1 MPVMEIS
8 IVPLGTKTPSVG
20 RYVASCV
27 AILSRRTDIRYELT
41 AMGTIVE
48 SEDMGMLMRLA
59 EEMHMS
65 VFSRGVRRVVTTIKI
80 DDRRDK
86 PLSIEGKMKSVRQ
99 NMRKTRRKPGKTI
112 KHA

>member
-8 IVPLGTKTPSVG
+8 VVPLGTKTPSVS

-27 AILSRRTDIRYELT
+27 DMLSRRTDIRYELT

-48 SEDMGMLMRLA
+48 SENLATLMHLA
-59 EEMHMS
+59 QEMHTS
-65 VFSRGVRRVVTTIKI
+65 VFSYGIQRVVTTIKI

-86 PLSIEGKMKSVRQ
+86 TLSIEGKVKSVKR
-99 NMRKTRRKPGKTI
+99 NMKRMQE
-112 KHA
+112 